1 LSDENVQFD
10 IIDAIADNPANIQQ
24 YQALLKSYADKTK
37 LNLVKKQGEA
47 LKEQEYH
54 SFLLN
59 ELVEANLKSGEQ
71 QVLEDDF
78 EKLNNVES
86 IKDLINHWLPM
97 KNKLFYIIKEIK
109 VSLQKIAAFQ

>member
-1 LSDENVQFD
+1 LIDIHSQQQTRELSDENVQFD

-24 YQALLKSYADKTK
+24 YQALLKSYKADKTK
-37 LNLVKKQGEA
+37 LNSLVKKQGEA

-78 EKLNNVES
+78 EKLNNVEY
-86 IKDLINHWLPM
+86 KRR
-97 KNKLFYIIKEIK
+97 
-109 VSLQKIAAFQ
+109 

>member
-1 LSDENVQFD
+1 
-10 IIDAIADNPANIQQ
+10 
-24 YQALLKSYADKTK
+24 LL
-37 LNLVKKQGEA
+37 KQGEA

-86 IKDLINHWLPM
+86 IKELDKSLAVV
-97 KNKLFYIIKEIK
+97 KNKLVFYII
-109 VSLQKIAAFQ
+109 

>member
-1 LSDENVQFD
+1 L
-10 IIDAIADNPANIQQ
+10 
-24 YQALLKSYADKTK
+24 
-37 LNLVKKQGEA
+37 KQGEA

-86 IKDLINHWLPM
+86 IKEALDKSLAVANEEQM
-97 KNKLFYIIKEIK
+97 VFYII
-109 VSLQKIAAFQ
+109 

>member
-1 LSDENVQFD
+1 LIDIHSQQQTRELSDENVQFD

-24 YQALLKSYADKTK
+24 YQALLKSYKADKTK
-37 LNLVKKQGEA
+37 LNSLVKKQGEA

-86 IKDLINHWLPM
+86 IK
-97 KNKLFYIIKEIK
+97 ET
-109 VSLQKIAAFQ
+109 